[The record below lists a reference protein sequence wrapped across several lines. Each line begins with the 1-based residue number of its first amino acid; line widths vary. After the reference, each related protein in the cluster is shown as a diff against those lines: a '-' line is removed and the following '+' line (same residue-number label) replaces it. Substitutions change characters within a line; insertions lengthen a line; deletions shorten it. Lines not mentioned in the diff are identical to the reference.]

1 MDGTSVGRYLNG
13 PVRQAGPSDRPHLTT
28 VTDAGER
35 RTTKAHLVES
45 WLKEKVEEEIGEEG
59 NETSEGR
66 ETLPEGVYV
75 PDSHKYDYAVAWHE
89 NGKTER
95 KYYKTLSGA
104 KKRAERV
111 RRRNKTL
118 ARS

>member
-1 MDGTSVGRYLNG
+1 MSNRPK
-13 PVRQAGPSDRPHLTT
+13 PVSCRPHPEITEKLEQLA
-28 VTDAGER
+28 DER